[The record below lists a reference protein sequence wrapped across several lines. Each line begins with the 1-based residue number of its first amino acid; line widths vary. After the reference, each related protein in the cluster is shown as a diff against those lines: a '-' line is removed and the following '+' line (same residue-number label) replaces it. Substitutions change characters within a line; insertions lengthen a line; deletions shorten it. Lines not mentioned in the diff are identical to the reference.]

1 MDPFWQII
9 IGTAIGGALVNIFWF
24 FKQYLKESKES
35 GEKQTLAVWAIVL
48 GLAGIVTL
56 GITSIIGLILA
67 LVSMREKKHK
77 ALSIVGLTVS
87 VLTLLPWLAV
97 IVLGE

>member
-1 MDPFWQII
+1 MDPFWQVV

-35 GEKQTLAVWAIVL
+35 DEKQTLAIWSIVL

-56 GITSIIGLILA
+56 GITSIIGLALA
-67 LVSMREKKHK
+67 LVSMRGKKHK
-77 ALSIVGLTVS
+77 ALSIIGLTVS
-87 VLTLLPWLAV
+87 VLTMLPWLAV
-97 IVLGE
+97 IVFGV